1 MRVDSELFSFGELA
15 LIFPNTDLD
24 LVMFGPSAWTAVER
38 ARFHGVVRSPRPCVF
53 EYTAPVSCGSGTVR
67 VLLDS
72 NPKYYRPSR
81 DPSEH
86 PDAIVALNAGLGTY
100 VSWHHVVLLSS
111 EFGIPFA
118 VTDYGHDCLAELR
131 MDAIEQAL
139 TSNLPPPKT
148 AEQTRYY
155 VRLLSSVVHDLISC
169 CRRRH

>member
-1 MRVDSELFSFGELA
+1 
-15 LIFPNTDLD
+15 
-24 LVMFGPSAWTAVER
+24 MFGPSAWTAVER
-38 ARFHGVVRSPRPCVF
+38 ARFHGVVRSPRLCVF
-53 EYTAPVSCGSGTVR
+53 EYTAPASCGSGTVR

-72 NPKYYRPSR
+72 NSKYYRPSR
-81 DPSEH
+81 DPSE
-86 PDAIVALNAGLGTY
+86 LETY

-118 VTDYGHDCLAELR
+118 VTDYGHGCLAELR

-139 TSNLPPPKT
+139 TSTLPPPKT

-169 CRRRH
+169 YRRRH